1 MGSSTFLEGAQ
12 MMEIQTRLTRWTPEL
27 ASWSPRLKVPS
38 YHHTSSLE
46 MWSTQPDVNLGKNG
60 GRVAV
65 ASVREYVYVCNKDTG
80 VILKFELNKGVVKA
94 VDSGWDLRSPV
105 GENL

>member
-1 MGSSTFLEGAQ
+1 
-12 MMEIQTRLTRWTPEL
+12 
-27 ASWSPRLKVPS
+27 
-38 YHHTSSLE
+38 

-80 VILKFELNKGVVKA
+80 VILKFELNEGVVKE

-105 GENL
+105 GENLYTLLLICNHERSLHLCYSSH